1 MADEKKPKSPEELGE
16 AVGRKI
22 EALFGGLFDDSA
34 EEKPDSQA
42 TGESAERAGAAATGP
57 QARPSTPPP
66 PQSVEA
72 PRGTERRRAVE
83 PKPSPEKE
91 PVMTDGLDRLLDQI
105 EALIL
110 NLEWEA
116 KQETVLELTRKF
128 READRY
134 FPKGNQGKNLIHMNH
149 RVLHRHGSLGA
160 SPHPMLVK
168 LLQESVAV
176 LKQLSSSGVATPPDQ
191 SAVTSISST
200 YNQIISS
207 LQAREEAP
215 EAPRQAA
222 DFGTLMSNMGGA
234 VHSLE
239 EVGQRLARI
248 RAVLRKGGDMPE
260 EEIVRRLGTLEAM
273 LSERVSKLLTLHRDL
288 ARIGRPEGVGQEES
302 AFDGLL
308 MVEWYGL
315 PLAIPSS
322 MLAAIYPLGKSQAE
336 QFMRKSTIVIANRQ
350 IPRLPLKKPRSAQS
364 VGNRPASWLI
374 HLSLGKKDFFLLADR
389 ATGYRR
395 LSKRADLA
403 REGRIKIGNT
413 TYSVLSPAFFR

>member
-1 MADEKKPKSPEELGE
+1 M
-16 AVGRKI
+16 
-22 EALFGGLFDDSA
+22 
-34 EEKPDSQA
+34 
-42 TGESAERAGAAATGP
+42 
-57 QARPSTPPP
+57 
-66 PQSVEA
+66 
-72 PRGTERRRAVE
+72 TE
-83 PKPSPEKE
+83 
-91 PVMTDGLDRLLDQI
+91 GLDGLLDQI

-160 SPHPMLVK
+160 SPHPMLLK

-176 LKQLSSSGVATPPDQ
+176 LKQLSSSGMATPPDQ
-191 SAVTSISST
+191 STVTSITST
-200 YNQIISS
+200 YNQIVSS

-215 EAPRQAA
+215 AAPRQAA

-239 EVGQRLARI
+239 EVGQRLTRI

-288 ARIGRPEGVGQEES
+288 ARSGGGPEGAGQEGS
-302 AFDGLL
+302 ALDGLL

-322 MLAAIYPLGKSQAE
+322 MLAAIYPLAKSQAE
-336 QFMRKSTIVIANRQ
+336 QFMSKSTIVIANRQ

-364 VGNRPASWLI
+364 VANRPASWLI

-395 LSKRADLA
+395 LPKRAGLA